1 MNSSE
6 KFDLKSLYP
15 LLTIFFAK
23 VFFDSRNLIFSIK
36 SKKSSFLNFNPF
48 ILLLIKAPGPPVSET
63 TTGILCAQPSI
74 TTFPNGSCLEGQ
86 TRISAKFR
94 YSDIL
99 FVHS

>member
-36 SKKSSFLNFNPF
+36 SKKNLHF
-48 ILLLIKAPGPPVSET
+48 
-63 TTGILCAQPSI
+63 
-74 TTFPNGSCLEGQ
+74 
-86 TRISAKFR
+86 
-94 YSDIL
+94 
-99 FVHS
+99 